1 MKLYHAKGTCSLAAH
16 IALHEAGLT
25 VELMPVD
32 IKTKVM
38 KDGGDFFQVNPKGY
52 VPALVLDDGQMLTE
66 VAAVVQYIADLK
78 PASKLAPPAGTME
91 RYRLIEWLAFISS
104 EVHKGFSPLFSPA
117 TPEEYKP
124 VARQHLARR
133 QAFVNEHLK
142 GRQYLMGDTFTVA
155 DAYLF
160 VTTMWS
166 KLVQVDISSFA
177 ELLQF
182 QERVAQRPA
191 VQAALRAEGLL
202 K

>member
-1 MKLYHAKGTCSLAAH
+1 MKLYYGKGTCSLAAH

-25 VELMPVD
+25 AELTRVD
-32 IKTKVM
+32 TKTKVM
-38 KDGGDFFQVNPKGY
+38 DNGGDFFQVNPKGY

-78 PASKLAPPAGTME
+78 PESKLAPPAGTME
-91 RYRLIEWLAFISS
+91 RYRLIEWLTFVSS
-104 EVHKGFSPLFSPA
+104 ELHKGFSPLFSPE
-117 TPEEYKP
+117 TPEDYKP
-124 VARQHLARR
+124 FVHKRLGTR

-160 VTTMWS
+160 VTTHWAR
-166 KLVQVDISSFA
+166 LVKVDISSFA

-182 QERVAQRPA
+182 QERVAKRPA
-191 VQAALRAEGLL
+191 VQAAMKAEGLL